1 MRSATGPDMAIKA
14 LNNFFLVDDV
24 CTVIKRLYAGAVT
37 YHHAGAENI
46 TDGVALHSVGGH
58 TPGMQIVRV
67 RTQRGWV
74 VLASDASHFY
84 LNYQQKNP
92 FPVFFN
98 LHDTIK
104 AWETCELL
112 ADGPDHVIPGH
123 DPLVL
128 QKYPVASS
136 SLGSEIVRLDLP
148 PLR

>member
-1 MRSATGPDMAIKA
+1 MKSATGPDMAIKA

-37 YHHAGAENI
+37 YHHGGAENI
-46 TDGVALHSVGGH
+46 TDGVSLHSVGGH

-104 AWETCELL
+104 AWETCEAL

-136 SLGSEIVRLDLP
+136 SLGNEIVRLDLP